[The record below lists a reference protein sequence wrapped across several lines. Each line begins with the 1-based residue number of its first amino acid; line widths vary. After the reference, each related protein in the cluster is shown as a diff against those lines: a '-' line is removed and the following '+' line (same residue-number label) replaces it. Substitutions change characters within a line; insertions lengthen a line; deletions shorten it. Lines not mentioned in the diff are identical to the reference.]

1 MSPASC
7 AELLCSLLQ
16 VEFSPTLQTLASV
29 VNDIGSH
36 LFATISV
43 FRHLPDILTKRK
55 MNREPI
61 YVLVGAWALGG
72 GTQWAGYGER
82 PNPFTLG
89 LVVSMAGGNPSQGA
103 TEEGAGTGRRLE
115 VT

>member
-72 GTQWAGYGER
+72 AHSGQA
-82 PNPFTLG
+82 
-89 LVVSMAGGNPSQGA
+89 
-103 TEEGAGTGRRLE
+103 TGRDRTPSHWVWSSLWLVGIPAKGPLKKE
-115 VT
+115 QGQGGDSR